1 MVISRRSFIACLG
14 ALLGPRA
21 ADAQRSGHV
30 PRIGILCPHRLS
42 GARGMPRDVFEHA
55 LGGLGWTPGS
65 NVELE
70 YRDAEKNDDALAEGA
85 AGLIRLNVDVIV
97 TCGGRATRGA
107 QQSTNAIPIV
117 MSATSDPN
125 RSDFFFDMLLNGR
138 RDNVTGVV
146 LLTTGAGPRAL
157 ELLSEAGTGFDRIAI
172 LWDIR
177 TPSHSA
183 KLKTVEDAARSLRI
197 QVRPVGVRSLSD
209 LPSAFATM
217 QREDVKALLVLGSPY
232 FFAERGRIVELA
244 TRYRLPSMFDSRDAT
259 EAGGLMS
266 YSANHA
272 ALYRRAAGYVDKLLR
287 GARPADLAI
296 EQLSQFELVINLKT
310 AKALGLTIPPSV
322 LQRADQL
329 IK

>member
-1 MVISRRSFIACLG
+1 
-14 ALLGPRA
+14 
-21 ADAQRSGHV
+21 
-30 PRIGILCPHRLS
+30 
-42 GARGMPRDVFEHA
+42 MPRDVFEHV
-55 LGGLGWTPGS
+55 LGELGWAPGS
-65 NVELE
+65 NVMLE
-70 YRDAEKNDDALAEGA
+70 YRDTEKDSDVLAEAA
-85 AGLIRLNVDVIV
+85 AGLVRLNVDVIV
-97 TCGGRATRGA
+97 TCGGLATRAA
-107 QQSTNAIPIV
+107 QQSTNATPIV
-117 MSATSDPN
+117 MSATTDPN
-125 RSDFFFDMLLNGR
+125 RSDFFFDMLLRGR

-146 LLTTGAGPRAL
+146 LLTTNAGPKSL
-157 ELLSEAGTGFDRIAI
+157 ELLSEAGAGFERIAI

-183 KLKTVEDAARSLRI
+183 KLKTVEDAARRLRI

-209 LPSAFATM
+209 LPSAFTTM
-217 QREDVKALLVLGSPY
+217 QREDVKAVLVLGSPY

-322 LQRADQL
+322 LQTADQL